1 MLLLCSSEEG
11 VGIDIALKWIS
22 LSEDKMENFF
32 QKASEIEIE
41 SVEEKI
47 SIIEDITNI
56 EVIISLR
63 KEKY

>member
-1 MLLLCSSEEG
+1 
-11 VGIDIALKWIS
+11 
-22 LSEDKMENFF
+22 MENFF